1 MALKKYKP
9 TTPGRRQMTGYSF
22 DELTAKKPLK
32 RLTKS
37 LKKNAGR
44 NSRGSI
50 TCRHRGG
57 GAAKNYRIT
66 DFKMV
71 KNMGIP
77 GAVAS
82 VEYDPVRTA
91 YIMLVVYKNGDKVY
105 HIAPHGIQVGD
116 EIITAEKA
124 KVRTGNRMQLKN
136 IPVGFD
142 IHNVELRLQY
152 GGQSVRSAGTSAKII
167 GFDGGYAQV
176 QMPSKEIRKVHE
188 ECYASVGRIS
198 NIDHSLMKIGKAGRK
213 RNMGRRPQ
221 VRGKA
226 MNPNDHPHGGG
237 EGGSPIGM
245 KHPKTPWGLPA
256 LGKKTRRRK
265 DTNSFIIK
273 TRKGRLK
280 MK

>member
-22 DELTAKKPLK
+22 DELTTNKPLK

-44 NSRGSI
+44 NSRGTI

-57 GAAKNYRIT
+57 GAAKKYRNT
-66 DFKMV
+66 DFRMV
-71 KNMGIP
+71 KNLGIP
-77 GAVAS
+77 GTVSS

-105 HIAPHGIQVGD
+105 HIAPHGIRVGD
-116 EIITAEKA
+116 EILTAEKA

-142 IHNVELRLQY
+142 IHNVELRLEY

-188 ECYASVGRIS
+188 GCYASIGRIS
-198 NIDHSLMKIGKAGRK
+198 NVDHSLMKIGKAGRK
-213 RNMGRRPQ
+213 RHMGRRPQ